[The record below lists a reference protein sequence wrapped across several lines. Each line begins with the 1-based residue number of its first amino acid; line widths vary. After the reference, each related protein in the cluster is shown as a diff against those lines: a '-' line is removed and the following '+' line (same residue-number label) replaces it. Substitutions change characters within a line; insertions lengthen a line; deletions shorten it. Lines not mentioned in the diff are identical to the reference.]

1 MIILKITNASELV
14 AAKLGR
20 FLEMLT
26 PDMLDHNAVENEL
39 IKQLVANLQAEGVK
53 GELAAVIGLDL
64 ENGELRLQDG
74 MKVRQHRQF

>member
-1 MIILKITNASELV
+1 MIILKITNSSELV

-26 PDMLDHNAVENEL
+26 PDMLDHNVVENEL
-39 IKQLVANLQAEGVK
+39 IKQLVLNLQAQGVK
-53 GELAAVIGLDL
+53 GELASISGLDL
-64 ENGELRLQDG
+64 QDGELLLHDG

>member
-1 MIILKITNASELV
+1 MIIIKITNSSELV

-39 IKQLVANLQAEGVK
+39 IKQLVANLKAEGVK
-53 GELAAVIGLDL
+53 GELAAVSGLELD
-64 ENGELRLQDG
+64 NGELRLHDG

>member
-1 MIILKITNASELV
+1 MIILKITNSSELV

-53 GELAAVIGLDL
+53 GELAAISGLDL

>member
-1 MIILKITNASELV
+1 MIILKITNSSELV

-26 PDMLDHNAVENEL
+26 PDMLDLNVVENEL
-39 IKQLVANLQAEGVK
+39 IKQLVLNLQAQGVK
-53 GELAAVIGLDL
+53 GELASISGLDL
-64 ENGELRLQDG
+64 HDGELHLHDG

>member
-1 MIILKITNASELV
+1 MIILKITNSSELV

-26 PDMLDHNAVENEL
+26 PEMLDHNAVENEL
-39 IKQLVANLQAEGVK
+39 IKQLVANLKAEGVK
-53 GELAAVIGLDL
+53 GELAAVSGLELD
-64 ENGELRLQDG
+64 NGELRLHDG

>member
-1 MIILKITNASELV
+1 MIVLKITNASELV

-39 IKQLVANLQAEGVK
+39 IRQLVTNLQAEGVK
-53 GELAAVIGLDL
+53 GELASISGLDL
-64 ENGELRLQDG
+64 QDGELLLHDG

>member
-1 MIILKITNASELV
+1 MIILKITNSSELV

-39 IKQLVANLQAEGVK
+39 IKQLVANLKAEGVK
-53 GELAAVIGLDL
+53 GELAAVSGLELQD
-64 ENGELRLQDG
+64 GELRLHDG

>member
-53 GELAAVIGLDL
+53 GELAAISGLDL
-64 ENGELRLQDG
+64 ENGELRLHDG

>member
-1 MIILKITNASELV
+1 MIILKITNSSELV

-39 IKQLVANLQAEGVK
+39 IKQLVANLKAEGVK
-53 GELAAVIGLDL
+53 GELAAVSGLELQD
-64 ENGELRLQDG
+64 GELRLQDG

>member
-1 MIILKITNASELV
+1 MIILKITNSSELV

-39 IKQLVANLQAEGVK
+39 IKQLVTNLKAEGVK
-53 GELAAVIGLDL
+53 GELASISGMDL
-64 ENGELRLQDG
+64 QDGELHLQDG
-74 MKVRQHRQF
+74 MKVRQHRHF

>member
-1 MIILKITNASELV
+1 MIILKITNSSELV

-39 IKQLVANLQAEGVK
+39 IKQLVANLKAEGVK
-53 GELAAVIGLDL
+53 GELAAVSGLELQD
-64 ENGELRLQDG
+64 GELRLQDG
-74 MKVRQHRQF
+74 MKVRQHRHF

>member
-1 MIILKITNASELV
+1 MIILKITNSSELV

-39 IKQLVANLQAEGVK
+39 IKQLVTNLKAEGVK
-53 GELAAVIGLDL
+53 GELASISGLDL
-64 ENGELRLQDG
+64 QDGELRLQDG
-74 MKVRQHRQF
+74 MKVRQHRHF

>member
-1 MIILKITNASELV
+1 MIILKITNSSELV

-39 IKQLVANLQAEGVK
+39 IKQLVANLKAEGVK
-53 GELAAVIGLDL
+53 GELAAVSGLELD
-64 ENGELRLQDG
+64 NGELRLHDG